1 MRSEECTFSIP
12 LAQWDIA
19 LLMITARDDD
29 VGKDQLI
36 GYWGCPL
43 RSLKKGECEFDIF
56 PLQNCLH
63 PSLYP
68 RIYYP
73 GGGGIHSHP
82 YPPKR

>member
-1 MRSEECTFSIP
+1 MSSEECTFSIP

-43 RSLKKGECEFDIF
+43 KSLKKGECEFDIL
-56 PLQNCLH
+56 P
-63 PSLYP
+63 
-68 RIYYP
+68 
-73 GGGGIHSHP
+73 
-82 YPPKR
+82 